1 MGLIRPDT
9 LTCGCAIPAVRD
21 RCLRTI
27 FLSVPARVCCLQ
39 PEVCMKRTLPFIIV
53 SFLLLFFQTAVSQP
67 WNEIRILHVDTQ
79 NFPAVHV
86 KVRAFCAGQQSN
98 NINPVNVR
106 IIENGVV
113 RSMISLNCPTQTV
126 PVSVALA
133 LDRSGSVA
141 GTSIYRIKAGAWRFV
156 ELFRAHS
163 TGSDEGAIFSFGDD
177 VTKHIG
183 MTTNLNALFDAID
196 KIYPYGVTTLFDAV
210 IEALNEVA
218 NNGSNPIKAVV
229 VFSDGGDNNSF
240 ATVSDVI
247 AHARTL
253 GIPIYSIGVAYED
266 NALELANM
274 RKLADSTGGQ
284 FVIVEHPDD
293 IIPAFDAMM
302 SLVSGG
308 ANDCD
313 MQYISNCPDGSWRD
327 LTVIAEAC
335 GLADTMH
342 VRFRAPLDPTLPS
355 LNVSFDSTYAYE
367 NGDLYLPVSVEGEG
381 GGGTFTSIR
390 FKVLERPPL
399 QFREIVTQG
408 MLAENLQVLQSIA
421 ADTLFVEV
429 IGPMF
434 VSGKTTLLK
443 IRYSTPP
450 VAHDT
455 TFLYPVFF
463 LDKRTQDCMQLKARN
478 THLQI
483 LKRPSLEVLCD
494 DTLQVE
500 WDEQSGTFPNDE
512 VLVGVS
518 VRNGGNHAVE
528 NTRVR
533 LIVPEGMDLISGP
546 DTVALPVNPLPSM
559 GAAYVE
565 FKLRVRPHQE
575 TKTYQMCVEVR
586 PDSGVVTLCCRTVIV
601 ERART
606 ILETTCSMPFRIE
619 WSDSLG
625 TFVPDRFPVT
635 VHVTNRSDLHARD
648 IAAWIHVPAGF
659 VVDTTTPVNAFVAP
673 SVLGRNDTG
682 SVTWWVRPLERPTGD
697 LLRFCVKVAAGTD
710 TAVCC
715 QEVFITASPIRAV
728 MNCTDP
734 RVMVYDDGTGKY
746 DPERLLITTTVRNVS
761 SLIMSNTRGSIQL
774 PSFLSVDAGDFPAK
788 DFPNSGVIAPGD
800 SGIIQWVVVAKGAPA
815 TPTDIC
821 VSVTAENFPGAQC
834 CTLLDVQTVNAIP
847 ALQCT
852 LDAPDS
858 VLYVDGAY
866 TPNPLVLDFSVR
878 NTGTTPAKKLF
889 AALLQGAD
897 LSIDPSDAA
906 LKLLTDSL
914 AIGESV
920 SGTFR
925 VLILDRT
932 LARRDTIRVTVY
944 AENGG
949 AVVCSVPVYIDALR
963 GPVLELGCSG
973 PDSLVFNEALNR
985 YEPDPFQVQL
995 TATNIGTAPADSVV
1009 AEILTPPDV
1018 TLDAGET
1025 AAKLLAP
1032 PVLGVGQSGS
1042 AGWMLRGVPR
1052 EVARYDTI
1060 FVQVKAKGKSL
1071 QQTAPCPIPVYI
1083 PATRKPVLELTCSV
1097 VKEAVDDDTV
1107 IVAAHIVNNGGA
1119 SAYDVTVTAQFPSK
1133 LQLDPPEQPLT
1144 QRIDV
1149 IQRGAS
1155 MLTLPWRFTLRR
1167 GVVLDSVDVCFT
1179 VEARFVAPRNCCS
1192 TVRIPPAE
1200 VAGFEFDCALAP
1212 DTLRV
1217 DAVSGE
1223 YEQALFR
1230 STLSNPT
1237 AVPLDSVRCTIVL
1250 PAGIVLAAGEIEEKV
1265 VRNLLPGVPQ
1275 SLAWQLR
1282 AVRDTSTVFRA
1293 RDIRIDFVGAG
1304 SVQRCNRTIV
1314 LAPPPQMAADFIL
1327 ACTAPDTIVY
1337 QRVSQAYTP
1346 APFLLRAEIVNTGSA
1361 TLTNIRG
1368 TLTPAA
1374 QLSLESGEALTKS
1387 LGVDLAPGQQAT
1399 LAWNCRGIPQAAT
1412 TTAQSHIRIEADGA
1426 NARSCDPV
1434 TVLYHPVANDSVA
1447 AEIHCIAPDTIR
1459 YYGREIGWRP
1469 VPFTASVR
1477 LTNTGSLPIDGA
1489 RTTVLLAGVFNLEAG
1504 ETAVKNLPSAIAPGE
1519 TVAMNWNINI
1529 SSSGFGT
1536 HCIEVLVT
1544 VPGFGQLS
1552 CSTCIFIEAPVDL
1565 IQLSIPDNNVGMM
1578 GETVDVPIALV
1589 NNLALPL
1596 EDITLAVSYD
1606 PLLVSID
1613 EVTQGGT
1620 LTQSWAAAV
1629 LDHPAPATVRLHL
1642 SGDAPMVTSG
1652 TVAFLRCR
1660 LLQHEGWDGNFGIF
1674 ESPLAFV
1681 PVLMQFEPGISATLT
1696 DGRIFSSGSCVVP
1709 LDAKDVLQL
1718 GNTPNPF
1725 NPVTVIEWNIP
1736 ATLDGEEGALVVL
1749 DMHGRLIA
1757 RLLAG
1762 PLRAGL
1768 HRTVYDARALPSGM
1782 YLYRLQAGGRV
1793 LTRKMLLA
1801 K

>member
-1 MGLIRPDT
+1 
-9 LTCGCAIPAVRD
+9 
-21 RCLRTI
+21 
-27 FLSVPARVCCLQ
+27 
-39 PEVCMKRTLPFIIV
+39 MKRSLPLFIV

-106 IIENGVV
+106 IIEDGVQ
-113 RSMISLNCPTQTV
+113 RSMVSLNCPAQTV

-141 GTSIYRIKAGAWRFV
+141 GTSIYRIKTGAWRFV

-163 TGSDEGAIFSFGDD
+163 SGSDEAAIFSFGDD

-218 NNGSNPIKAVV
+218 NNGNNPIKAVV

-240 ATVSDVI
+240 AGVTDVI
-247 AHARTL
+247 AHARNL
-253 GIPIYSIGVAYED
+253 GIPIYSIGVAYEE
-266 NALELANM
+266 NLVELENM
-274 RKLADSTGGQ
+274 RKLADSTGGR

-302 SLVSGG
+302 SLVSSG

-367 NGDLYLPVSVEGEG
+367 NGDLYLPVSVEAEG
-381 GGGTFTSIR
+381 GGGTVTSIR

-408 MLAENLQVLQSIA
+408 MLAENLQVRQSIA

-429 IGPMF
+429 VGPVF

-443 IRYSTPP
+443 IRYATPP

-455 TFLYPVFF
+455 TFIYPVFF

-478 THLQI
+478 TWLQI
-483 LKRPSLEVLCD
+483 LKRPELSVLCD
-494 DTLQVE
+494 DTLHVE
-500 WDEQSGTFPNDE
+500 WDEQTGTFPNDE
-512 VLVGVS
+512 LTIGVS
-518 VRNGGNHAVE
+518 VHNNGNYAVE
-528 NTRVR
+528 NTRLR
-533 LIVPEGMDLISGP
+533 LIVPDGMELLSGS
-546 DTVALPVNPLPSM
+546 DTVSLPIHPLPPQ
-559 GAAYVE
+559 GAGFVE
-565 FKLRVRPHQE
+565 FRLRVLPNEE
-575 TKTYQMCVEVR
+575 TRTYQLCVEVR

-606 ILETTCSMPFRIE
+606 ILETTCSMPSRIE

-625 TFVPDRFPVT
+625 CFMPDRFPVT
-635 VHVTNRSDLHARD
+635 VHVTNRSDLKARD

-659 VVDTTTPVNAFVAP
+659 VVDTTTPVNTFIAP
-673 SVLGRNDTG
+673 SLLARNDTG
-682 SVTWWVRPLERPTGD
+682 SVTWWVRPLERPTSD
-697 LLRFCVKVAAGTD
+697 LLRFCVKVAAGID

-728 MNCTDP
+728 MRCTDT

-746 DPERLLITTTVRNVS
+746 DPERLLISTTVRNVS
-761 SLIMSNTRGSIQL
+761 SLIMANTRGSIQL
-774 PSFLSVDAGDFPAK
+774 PLFLAVDAGDFPSK

-800 SGIIQWVVVAKGAPA
+800 SATITWVVVAKGAPVSPA
-815 TPTDIC
+815 DIC
-821 VSVTAENFPGAQC
+821 VSVSAENFPGAQC
-834 CTLLDVQTVNAIP
+834 CTSLDVQTVNAIP
-847 ALQCT
+847 VLSCT
-852 LDAPDS
+852 LTAPDT
-858 VLYVDGAY
+858 VRYADGAY
-866 TPNPLVLDFSVR
+866 VPNPIVLDLTVR
-878 NTGTTPAKKLF
+878 NTGTNPAKKVY

-920 SGTFR
+920 NGRFR

-932 LARRDTIRVTVY
+932 AARNDTIRVTVY

-949 AVVCSVPVYIDALR
+949 AVVCEVPVFIEAVR
-963 GPVLELGCSG
+963 GPVLELSCSG
-973 PDSLVFNEALNR
+973 PDTLVFSEAFNR

-995 TATNIGTAPADSVV
+995 TATNIGTAQADSVV
-1009 AEILTPPDV
+1009 AEILPPPDI
-1018 TLDAGET
+1018 TLDAGESP
-1025 AAKLLAP
+1025 AKLLAP
-1032 PVLGVGQSGS
+1032 SMLDVGQSGI
-1042 AGWMLRGVPR
+1042 AGWMLRAVPR

-1060 FVQVKAKGKSL
+1060 LVQVKAKGKTL
-1071 QQTAPCPIPVYI
+1071 QQTAPCPVPIYI
-1083 PATRKPVLELTCSV
+1083 PATRKAVLELTCSV
-1097 VKEAVDDDTV
+1097 VKDAVDDDTV
-1107 IVAAHIVNNGGA
+1107 IVAAGIVNSGNA
-1119 SAYDVTVTAQFPSK
+1119 AAYDVTVTVQFPSK
-1133 LQLDPPEQPLT
+1133 LQLDPPGQSLT
-1144 QRIDV
+1144 QKIDV
-1149 IQRGAS
+1149 MQRGEP
-1155 MLTLPWRFTLRR
+1155 MRVLPWRFTLQR
-1167 GVVLDSVDVCFT
+1167 GAVLDSVDVCFT
-1179 VEARFVAPRNCCS
+1179 VEARFVAKQNCCS
-1192 TVRIPPAE
+1192 TVRIPPAD
-1200 VAGFEFDCALAP
+1200 VAGFEVDCALEP
-1212 DTLRV
+1212 DTLWV
-1217 DAVSGE
+1217 DSVSGE
-1223 YEQALFR
+1223 YGQALFR
-1230 STLSNPT
+1230 STVVNPT
-1237 AVPLDSVRCTIVL
+1237 AVPLDSVRCTIIL
-1250 PAGIVLAAGEIEEKV
+1250 PTGILLAAGEAEEKII
-1265 VRNLLPGVPQ
+1265 RNLMPGAPRI
-1275 SLAWQLR
+1275 LEWRLR
-1282 AVRDTSTVFRA
+1282 AVRDTSTVFKA
-1293 RDIRIDFVGAG
+1293 QGIRVDHVGAG
-1304 SVQRCNRTIV
+1304 TVQRCSGVII
-1314 LAPPPQMAADFIL
+1314 LAPPPQLPSDFII
-1327 ACTAPDTIVY
+1327 ACAAPDTIIF
-1337 QRVSQAYTP
+1337 QRAAQTYIP
-1346 APFLLRAEIVNTGSA
+1346 APFLIRAEIVNTGLA

-1368 TLTPAA
+1368 TLTPAV

-1399 LAWNCRGIPQAAT
+1399 LAWNCRGVPQTET

-1426 NARSCDPV
+1426 NARNCDPA
-1434 TVLYHPVANDSVA
+1434 TVLYHPVSTDSVA
-1447 AEIHCIAPDTIR
+1447 AEIQCIAPDTIR

-1469 VPFTASVR
+1469 APFTASVR
-1477 LTNTGSLPIDGA
+1477 LTNTGSVPIDGA
-1489 RTTVLLAGVFNLEAG
+1489 RATVLLAGVFFLEAG

-1519 TVAMNWNINI
+1519 TVAVNWNVNI
-1529 SSSGFGT
+1529 SSAGFGT
-1536 HCIEVLVT
+1536 PCIEVLVT
-1544 VPGFGQLS
+1544 VPGFGQLN

-1589 NNLALPL
+1589 NQLALPL
-1596 EDITLAVSYD
+1596 KDFTLAIEYD
-1606 PLLVSID
+1606 PLTVSID
-1613 EVTQGGT
+1613 EVSQGGT
-1620 LTQSWAAAV
+1620 LTHSWPAAA
-1629 LDHPAPATVRLHL
+1629 LDHPAQGAVRLRFT
-1642 SGDAPMVTSG
+1642 GDVPIVTSG

-1660 LLQHEGWDGNFGIF
+1660 LLRREGWDGSFGIF
-1674 ESPLAFV
+1674 ESPLAFT
-1681 PVLMQFEPGISATLT
+1681 PELMLFEPGISAALT

-1709 LDAKDVLQL
+1709 LDATDALQL

-1725 NPVTVIEWNIP
+1725 NPVTVIDWSIP
-1736 ATLDGEEGALVVL
+1736 ALHDGETGTLQVL
-1749 DMHGRLIA
+1749 DMHGRPVA
-1757 RLLAG
+1757 LLHEG
-1762 PLRAGL
+1762 TLRTGL
-1768 HRTVYDARALPSGM
+1768 HKTVFDARALPSGM
-1782 YLYRLQAGGRV
+1782 YLCRLQAGGRV